1 MKIQS
6 IFSTCL
12 ACYLASLF
20 WACAQTVSSP
30 DESSDKDKISQ
41 EEDSQEKD
49 VDEEEFSGEVTAPPL
64 KEPSVENDS
73 SSEAKKF
80 FDGLEK
86 IEFLSQYDL
95 HGSDSQIKTQLKEM
109 KDTLQKGEQLF
120 DKAAKNK
127 KWFIAATIQKG
138 NLYFAMANSIK
149 NQKVNEKSDLDSFAT
164 AFNNTKQLPSYYEQ
178 ARTIFQEGL
187 DKARSKKISNSNL
200 KILEE
205 YFINTYFKEC
215 EAYIEMAT
223 IYRTHPLPDSAAV
236 VNEYVHY
243 EGASMEDAIEM
254 THEDLEAYREALSS
268 KSDEAKEQAI
278 SACESGVLEAQE
290 YNLEND
296 QVEATKGLLWLL
308 DPENLALQ

>member
-215 EAYIEMAT
+215 EAYMEMAT

>member
-86 IEFLSQYDL
+86 IEFLSRYDL

-215 EAYIEMAT
+215 EAYMEMAT

>member
-6 IFSTCL
+6 IFSICL

-30 DESSDKDKISQ
+30 EESSDKDEISQ

-120 DKAAKNK
+120 DKAAKNE

-138 NLYFAMANSIK
+138 NLYLAMANSIK

-205 YFINTYFKEC
+205 YFIYTYYESCNTYREISF
-215 EAYIEMAT
+215 
-223 IYRTHPLPDSAAV
+223 IYPDSPLPDSAAIV
-236 VNEYVHY
+236 EEYIRY
-243 EGASMEDAIEM
+243 EKASKDDAIEM
-254 THEDLEAYREALSS
+254 THEDLGAYREALDS
-268 KSDEAKEQAI
+268 KFNEATEEAI
-278 SACESGVLEAQE
+278 SHCEDGILAAQE
-290 YNLEND
+290 YNLKNE
-296 QVEATKGLLWLL
+296 QVEATRKLLRVL
-308 DPENLALQ
+308 DPNNSVLQ